1 MNKEEIKSIILKE
14 IKDADLKFEGDSCN
28 FNLTVTSSIFKDLP
42 IIDQHKLVLNLL
54 RKNFASGSLHALSLN
69 TKIK

>member
-28 FNLTVTSSIFKDLP
+28 FNLTVTSSLFKDLS